1 MGSLWTYGTSI
12 KILSKIHG
20 KEVTQESILEF
31 LLLDTFKTAFLMEN
45 LFVMET
51 ISSIFNKISVGLSS
65 PFIFC

>member
-51 ISSIFNKISVGLSS
+51 ISSIFNKISVGISS

>member
-1 MGSLWTYGTSI
+1 MGSLWTYGTLI

-51 ISSIFNKISVGLSS
+51 ISSIFNKISVGISS